1 MLGYRGK
8 LRYII
13 IGWLLTTLIAC
24 SPQENRQIEKKS
36 RGPCSEPAHWTISLR
51 RTGGIAGLD
60 DTLELTSS
68 GELAVYTT
76 RPENKIQNI
85 ISADELL
92 RIQDLLIQAC
102 PFETEDLRSNTCM
115 DCFNYGFVI
124 EMDTQI
130 YSVEMRIPVKQ
141 STDSVLCR
149 PL

>member
-1 MLGYRGK
+1 
-8 LRYII
+8 
-13 IGWLLTTLIAC
+13 
-24 SPQENRQIEKKS
+24 
-36 RGPCSEPAHWTISLR
+36 
-51 RTGGIAGLD
+51 LD

-130 YSVEMRIPVKQ
+130 YSVETNDVAITPDFYLFLDELIAILQKAK
-141 STDSVLCR
+141 TEW
-149 PL
+149 